1 MSGPKQT
8 PGRARHKGN
17 PSTFCAKEFKIV
29 ALRDC
34 PLESPLCDNP
44 KTAFKYWRTHI
55 ETHPYF
61 MPQVESFFVILL
73 NTRQKVIGHHLVSL
87 GTQDTILTHP
97 RETFRAAVI
106 GSASAII
113 MMHNHPSGDPSPS
126 EADIKTTQDFI
137 QCGEL
142 LQIELVDHIIVGKMS
157 AAKKPDEGKA
167 LSASAIRKGCGY
179 ASLRELGYFAP
190 EPHCLIAHMENL
202 SISEAIIETIRAWK
216 DGSLVE
222 GFIHME
228 LNRYFGTAVHQD
240 DFNHALKRLRADKKL
255 RRIGRSSR
263 IARWALPKT
272 GSAR

>member
-34 PLESPLCDNP
+34 PL
-44 KTAFKYWRTHI
+44 
-55 ETHPYF
+55 
-61 MPQVESFFVILL
+61 
-73 NTRQKVIGHHLVSL
+73 
-87 GTQDTILTHP
+87 
-97 RETFRAAVI
+97 
-106 GSASAII
+106 
-113 MMHNHPSGDPSPS
+113 
-126 EADIKTTQDFI
+126 
-137 QCGEL
+137 
-142 LQIELVDHIIVGKMS
+142 
-157 AAKKPDEGKA
+157 
-167 LSASAIRKGCGY
+167 
-179 ASLRELGYFAP
+179 
-190 EPHCLIAHMENL
+190 ENL

-263 IARWALPKT
+263 MARWALPKT